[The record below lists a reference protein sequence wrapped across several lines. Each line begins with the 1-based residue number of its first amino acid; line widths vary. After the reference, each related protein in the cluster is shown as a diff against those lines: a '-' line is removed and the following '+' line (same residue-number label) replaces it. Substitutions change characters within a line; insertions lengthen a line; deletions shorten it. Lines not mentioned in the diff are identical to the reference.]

1 MKLDLPLSDIVNVKT
16 EISAMSAPRKAFNI
30 GLLLGQNNDVTQKEK
45 VAFYQSADAM
55 AEAGFTPESA
65 EYQAAVLYFSQSPAP
80 DILAVGLM
88 GEEETVLE
96 ALQQCRMANSE
107 WYVVTFTKAVADA
120 LDAEKI
126 DAIAAYI
133 ESCKIHSVWFH
144 LISDKDTY
152 LAIMQSL
159 RGKKYS
165 RTLTMYSTDAAAATA
180 ALMGY
185 AMGANDTGSTAYTLA
200 HKTLVGVMPEADID
214 STALKAILAANG
226 NVYVTQ
232 GYYYTVL
239 RSGKM
244 ANGISFD
251 DVLYLDMLV
260 NHIELAVMD
269 QLTSLAKVPQ
279 TQDGVDILVSAIT
292 DPCEA
297 MVDKG
302 YLAPGVWLG
311 RKVLNLE
318 PGDTLNKGYQ
328 ILSEDIHSQ
337 SKADR
342 DARIAPPIYC
352 CIKTAGAI
360 ESVTIGVIVDR

>member
-1 MKLDLPLSDIVNVKT
+1 MSLTLNDIVNVET

-80 DILAVGLM
+80 DILAVGLV
-88 GEEETVLE
+88 GKEETALE

-159 RGKKYS
+159 QGKKYS
-165 RTLTMYSTDAAAATA
+165 RTLTLYSTSGTATA
-180 ALMGY
+180 ALLGY
-185 AMGANDTGSTAYTLA
+185 AMGANYKGSTAYTLA

-214 STALKAILAANG
+214 STALKAILASNG

-260 NHIELAVMD
+260 NNIELAVMD